1 MNLKSIPVIEQP
13 REKLYH
19 LGVKALSNAELMA
32 IVLQSGSKDHSAVEV
47 AQQIINMFD
56 HGLQGLNDTTIEELT
71 SIKGI
76 GKAKA
81 CQLSAAVELGSRVS
95 KCQKNILGKINSPK
109 MVVAFFQEELRH
121 LNKEKFI
128 VVFLNTKNL
137 ITSYEVVSIGSLSA
151 SIVHPREVFN
161 RAIKKSAASII
172 LIHNHP
178 SGNPE
183 PSREDKTITKRL
195 CEVGDVVGIK
205 ILDHIVI
212 SDDNY
217 FSFKESDIL

>member
-1 MNLKSIPVIEQP
+1 MKLKTIPTTEQP

-19 LGVKALSNAELMA
+19 LGVDALTNSELMA
-32 IVLQSGSKDHSAVEV
+32 IIIQSGSRDLSAIELS
-47 AQQIINMFD
+47 QQVINMFD
-56 HGLQGLNDTTIEELT
+56 HGLQGLNDVTIEELV
-71 SIKGI
+71 SVKGI

-81 CQLSAAVELGSRVS
+81 CQLSAAVELGNRVS
-95 KCQKNILGKINSPK
+95 KCKKNILGKVNSPK
-109 MVVAFFQEELRH
+109 TVVAFFQGELRH

-128 VVFLNTKNL
+128 VVFLNTKNQ
-137 ITSYEVVSIGSLSA
+137 ITSYEVVSVGSLSA

-178 SGNPE
+178 SGNPK
-183 PSREDKTITKRL
+183 PSREDEAITKRL
-195 CEVGDVVGIK
+195 CEVGEVVGIK
-205 ILDHIVI
+205 ILDHIII

-217 FSFKESDIL
+217 YSFKEMNIL